1 MAFLRKRG
9 GLWSV
14 LFGRDQPD
22 IAALL
27 VWPNFGGGEAI
38 GAFLRDIF
46 GPL

>member
-1 MAFLRKRG
+1 MAFLRKGG
-9 GLWSV
+9 GLW

-27 VWPNFGGGEAI
+27 VWPKFCGGEAI

>member
-1 MAFLRKRG
+1 MAFLRKGG

-14 LFGRDQPD
+14 LFGRPLFG
-22 IAALL
+22 IAAGRH
-27 VWPNFGGGEAI
+27 WPKFGGGEAI